1 LAALIFDAL
10 AMLRISVGYSLHIE
24 VEKGVKDLLLAELQV
39 SPELLAKSDSHT
51 ALLGHGIG
59 LDSVET
65 MVLVVGLE
73 QRFDISVPDSELT
86 TALFENIGTL
96 TDYVV
101 RKIGEK

>member
-1 LAALIFDAL
+1 
-10 AMLRISVGYSLHIE
+10 MKNSLHTE
-24 VEKGVKDLLLAELQV
+24 VENGVKDLLVAELQV
-39 SPELLAKSDSHT
+39 RPELLAKANSNT
-51 ALLGHGIG
+51 ALLGQGIG

-86 TALFENIGTL
+86 AALFESIGTL
-96 TDYVV
+96 TEYIL

>member
-1 LAALIFDAL
+1 
-10 AMLRISVGYSLHIE
+10 MGYSLHIE

-39 SPELLAKSDSHT
+39 SPELLAKSTSDT
-51 ALLGHGIG
+51 TLLGHGIG

-86 TALFENIGTL
+86 AALFENIGTL